1 MKTRH
6 PVSSGLTLLP
16 LFLILSLSLYARQ
29 ARDPQRDL
37 TVSFS
42 SKHEGQDPGL
52 VFGVVKN
59 NSTNAYPCVRL
70 AFDLGTRF
78 DLRPPG
84 QPSKHLGV
92 LTVDVENLRP
102 QGQRDYKKEL
112 PFPAGLELKSVSECA
127 GEPAQSPTPPPA
139 AEPPAAQPPAARPPV
154 SGFPEVLSFTAA
166 PQRVRS
172 GEVVT
177 LRWHTAH
184 ADEVFVGERNPDWP
198 QASRYPIR
206 SPQRVQPSGTQQVRP
221 FRSTTYRI
229 EAKTGGK
236 GTSDDVSVEVMGTCA
251 ITGQVEGKRQ
261 FSTKDDRGQPFT
273 FTLRVM
279 TMRGPDN
286 SRRTEPLRP
295 QSPNAA
301 TTATYTF
308 TNVPAGQTYRIQPM
322 GVVSDPAHLDVE
334 CLPGRTHPLRVFRIL
349 RVRVD

>member
-1 MKTRH
+1 MKTRP
-6 PVSSGLTLLP
+6 PVSPGLILLP
-16 LFLILSLSLYARQ
+16 LFLFFSLSLYARQ

-42 SKHEGQDPGL
+42 SKHDGQDPGF

-70 AFDLGTRF
+70 AFDLSTRF

-102 QGQRDYKKEL
+102 QGQHDYKKEL
-112 PFPAGLELKSVSECA
+112 PFPAGLGLKSVSECA
-127 GEPAQSPTPPPA
+127 GEPAQPPT
-139 AEPPAAQPPAARPPV
+139 PPAARPPV
-154 SGFPEVLSFTAA
+154 AGFPEVLSFTAA

-177 LRWHTAH
+177 LRWQTAH

-198 QASRYPIR
+198 QASGAPIR

-221 FRSTTYRI
+221 VRSTTYRI

-236 GTSDDVSVEVMGTCA
+236 GTSDDVSVEVMGTCV

-295 QSPNAA
+295 QSPNAV

>member
-1 MKTRH
+1 MKTR
-6 PVSSGLTLLP
+6 PAVSTGLILLP
-16 LFLILSLSLYARQ
+16 LLLFFSLSVYARQ

-42 SKHEGQDPGL
+42 SKHDGQHPGF

-70 AFDLGTRF
+70 EFDLGTRF

-92 LTVDVENLRP
+92 LTVEVQNLRP
-102 QGQRDYKKEL
+102 QGQRDYEKEL
-112 PFPAGLELKSVSECA
+112 PFPAGLGLKSVGECA
-127 GEPAQSPTPPPA
+127 GEPAQSPAPPA
-139 AEPPAAQPPAARPPV
+139 ARPPAARPPV

-177 LRWHTAH
+177 LRWQTAN

-198 QASRYPIR
+198 QTSRDPIR
-206 SPQRVQPSGTQQVRP
+206 SPQRVQPSGTLQVRP
-221 FRSTTYRI
+221 VRSTAYRI

-236 GTSDDVSVEVMGTCA
+236 GTSEDVSVEVVGTCVL
-251 ITGQVEGKRQ
+251 TGRVEGKRQ

-286 SRRTEPLRP
+286 SHRTEQLRP

-322 GVVSDPAHLDVE
+322 GVVSAPTHLDVE
-334 CLPGRTHPLRVFRIL
+334 CLPGQTHTVQVFRIL